1 MYTCIVYNGK
11 YLSKYLN
18 DSRFPVF
25 QFVKSKLTLHCV
37 DPLGKKKFKFEQIA
51 NRYAKWA
58 AIRWE
63 SGQKVVDRGEIVASR
78 AIHLSTNTEATKK
91 VRTCLGRKRRRSSV
105 RGGSMGCRVVLSS
118 CQECNSHAAG
128 IPFHSIPLAASLLWP
143 CTGAASRGGGGL
155 LFHLATSRSLLDPS
169 PSRETERERESTF
182 RIAKPWIVFSLVS
195 VKRRI
200 QDPFVRF
207 EAAPHSFVDSGS
219 ITGTGKK
226 SVENGGRLGLGEL
239 TLIRT
244 D

>member
-91 VRTCLGRKRRRSSV
+91 VRTCLGRKGRRSSV

-169 PSRETERERESTF
+169 PSRETEREKERARSGSRNRGSCSRWF
-182 RIAKPWIVFSLVS
+182 RLN
-195 VKRRI
+195 
-200 QDPFVRF
+200 
-207 EAAPHSFVDSGS
+207 AAFRTPSFVSRRLLILSWILVPLREPARSRWRMVVGSGS
-219 ITGTGKK
+219 A
-226 SVENGGRLGLGEL
+226 S
-239 TLIRT
+239 
-244 D
+244 

>member
-1 MYTCIVYNGK
+1 M
-11 YLSKYLN
+11 
-18 DSRFPVF
+18 
-25 QFVKSKLTLHCV
+25 
-37 DPLGKKKFKFEQIA
+37 
-51 NRYAKWA
+51 
-58 AIRWE
+58 
-63 SGQKVVDRGEIVASR
+63 VASR
-78 AIHLSTNTEATKK
+78 AVHVSTNTEATVKK
-91 VRTCLGRKRRRSSV
+91 VRTCSGRKGRRRRRSSV

-128 IPFHSIPLAASLLWP
+128 IPFHSIPLAASLLRP
-143 CTGAASRGGGGL
+143 GTASRGGGGGGL
-155 LFHLATSRSLLDPS
+155 LFHLATFRSLLDSS
-169 PSRETERERESTF
+169 PSRERQRESTF

-226 SVENGGRLGLGEL
+226 SLENGGRLGLGEL